1 MITFIVIW
9 ILVTR
14 ETRYKSSQVLMKN
27 NNQSNTECYLSN
39 EFSPQ
44 LVSNFYLHKN
54 PKKKKQTN
62 EKSIDWIRLEKL
74 EEPF

>member
-27 NNQSNTECYLSN
+27 NIIRVTQSVICLTN
-39 EFSPQ
+39 
-44 LVSNFYLHKN
+44 LVHNLCPTSTCTNIQRN
-54 PKKKKQTN
+54 RSKQMRN
-62 EKSIDWIRLEKL
+62 L
-74 EEPF
+74 